1 LGWSILN
8 WGDFNLVRNQSDKS
22 NGSIDF
28 KWADKFNSCIEMWAL
43 IEIGL
48 AGRTFT
54 LGNNKENLIMSRIDR
69 IFCTTNFETI
79 FPLAHAKALPR
90 LGSDHTPIIWD
101 AGLGQHPKKSSF
113 NFEKWW
119 LTRPDFKDLVQKAWT
134 IHRKGGYSNLDCW
147 QAKVRYFRK
156 PAKVWSANLEAEIRK
171 QKKALMEE
179 YDDLDILS
187 KIQFLSDQDR
197 SRLSFILKDLNSYWI
212 IEETKVMQRSRDRDI
227 LEGDRN
233 TAYFHAE
240 ANQRRRKKDDSC
252 LRWP

>member
-1 LGWSILN
+1 
-8 WGDFNLVRNQSDKS
+8 
-22 NGSIDF
+22 
-28 KWADKFNSCIEMWAL
+28 
-43 IEIGL
+43 
-48 AGRTFT
+48 
-54 LGNNKENLIMSRIDR
+54 
-69 IFCTTNFETI
+69 
-79 FPLAHAKALPR
+79 
-90 LGSDHTPIIWD
+90 
-101 AGLGQHPKKSSF
+101 
-113 NFEKWW
+113 
-119 LTRPDFKDLVQKAWT
+119 
-134 IHRKGGYSNLDCW
+134 
-147 QAKVRYFRK
+147 VRYFRK

-179 YDDLDILS
+179 YNDLDILS

-212 IEETKVMQRSRDRDI
+212 IEETKAMQRSRDRDI